1 MAQAKSKTSAKR
13 SGGSK
18 KSQARSRGSSSKASK
33 SRKARSSPK
42 ARNSHSSR
50 KPATTAVSEA
60 ADKATSVAGNAASK
74 TTSAVGSA
82 AGKAKMPLIASGA
95 ALAGVAGGAVLGVR
109 QARRHPRG
117 FAKAAKGVGAL
128 GVQAGHLASD
138 LQRNREGA
146 NGNGYHRSPLEV
158 VLEGL
163 TARR

>member
-13 SGGSK
+13 SGSSK

-33 SRKARSSPK
+33 SPK

-50 KPATTAVSEA
+50 KPPSTAVSEA

-74 TTSAVGSA
+74 TTNAVGTA

-95 ALAGVAGGAVLGVR
+95 ALAGVAGGAVLGAR
-109 QARRHPRG
+109 QARRHRRG

-138 LQRNREGA
+138 LQRNREGT
-146 NGNGYHRSPLEV
+146 NGNGQHRSPLEV

-163 TARR
+163 TARRPRS

>member
-1 MAQAKSKTSAKR
+1 MAQAKAKAPAKR

-18 KSQARSRGSSSKASK
+18 KPSSRSRNSSGNASKAQSAAGK
-33 SRKARSSPK
+33 
-42 ARNSHSSR
+42 
-50 KPATTAVSEA
+50 TT
-60 ADKATSVAGNAASK
+60 NAASK
-74 TTSAVGSA
+74 TTSAVGTA
-82 AGKAKMPLIASGA
+82 ASKAKVPLIASGA

-138 LQRNREGA
+138 LQRNRETE
-146 NGNGYHRSPLEV
+146 NGNGHHRSPLEV

-163 TARR
+163 TARRPKA